1 MKIALA
7 ILILAILGAAVP
19 RFLSSSACVDCCPV
33 ETPTGE

>member
-19 RFLSSSACVDCCPV
+19 RFFSSSACVDCCPV
-33 ETPTGE
+33 ESPAGE

>member
-19 RFLSSSACVDCCPV
+19 RFFSSGACVDCCPV
-33 ETPTGE
+33 ESPAGE